1 MTTPP
6 KRQLNGRLI
15 AVVAATAVAA
25 VAVGGAL
32 AYRQTPESASTTVA
46 APLGG
51 TSSPTPSLTPS
62 PTPVLTSATV
72 VKPIQTPTP
81 PKPSLT
87 PKTPSKT
94 PEVPSGPVA
103 LEAAKLTQGK
113 DPQLAYRFDRTV
125 LGAGKEL
132 KVPSNGSLMEV
143 ARLGSSVLATTSGG
157 ELLKVGPT
165 GAVVSRTPHVM
176 TLAGTADQSAV
187 AYATTPPVVVGQ
199 QTYGATLYADNGASV
214 KSLDLPDVQSIYVLA
229 YTKDTIYYK
238 ASVKGAETTLKL
250 YSWTPGATKPVQV
263 KTVTGDAMAV
273 SPDGRLASAL
283 PANNTGDGCST
294 VVEIATGKKRF
305 KTCDYRVTGFT
316 PDGGVAIGTPAYGDS
331 YCSNIITALDSRTG
345 AVERQWSG
353 CFYEAVAENEQN
365 LLMVAVVTGGGQDPN
380 TKSTVVRCSLDTAT
394 CERATGIVAAKQVDF
409 AR

>member
-32 AYRQTPESASTTVA
+32 AYRQGPEPASSAVA

-51 TSSPTPSLTPS
+51 TPSPTPPPTPS
-62 PTPVLTSATV
+62 PTAVLTSATV
-72 VKPIQTPTP
+72 VKPPQTPT

-87 PKTPSKT
+87 PKSTP
-94 PEVPSGPVA
+94 PEIPSGPVA
-103 LEAAKLTQGK
+103 LEAAKLTQGR

-132 KVPSNGSLMEV
+132 KVPSSGGLMQV
-143 ARLGSSVLATTSGG
+143 ARLGTSVLATTSGG
-157 ELLKVGPT
+157 ELLKVGST
-165 GAVVSRTPHVM
+165 GAVVRRTPHVM
-176 TLAGTADQSAV
+176 TLAGTSDQSAV

-199 QTYGATLYADNGASV
+199 QTYGATLYADNGAAV
-214 KSLDLPDVQSIYVLA
+214 KSLELPDVQSIYVLA

-238 ASVKGAETTLKL
+238 ASVKGAETTLRL
-250 YSWTPGATKPVQV
+250 YSWTPGATKPVLV
-263 KTVTGDAMAV
+263 KTVAGDATAV
-273 SPDGRLASAL
+273 SQDGRLASAL
-283 PANNTGDGCST
+283 AANNGGDGCST
-294 VVEIATGKKRF
+294 VIEIATGKKRF

-316 PDGGVAIGTPAYGDS
+316 PDGSVAIGTPAYGDS

-345 AVERQWSG
+345 AVQRQWSG
-353 CFYEAVAENEQN
+353 CFYEAVAEDEQH
-365 LLMVAVVTGGGQDPN
+365 LLMVAVVAGGGQDPN
-380 TKSTVVRCSLDTAT
+380 TKSTVVRCSLDTAA